1 MAFFAPIVI
10 FFQFFLQ
17 TGNSLIIFAADFK
30 IGICNA
36 HADAQNLKVF
46 NNYA

>member
-30 IGICNA
+30 IGICKRSCGCSE
-36 HADAQNLKVF
+36 LKSF
-46 NNYA
+46 

>member
-30 IGICNA
+30 DW
-36 HADAQNLKVF
+36 HLQTLMRMLRT
-46 NNYA
+46 